1 MSYLTVNERLI
12 FQALTMLASSSMV
25 KDLAKSFSK
34 VAIDIWESFAK
45 EEDKEKDKLNL
56 LKVIK

>member
-1 MSYLTVNERLI
+1 MKDLF

-56 LKVIK
+56 LKVQKK